1 MTSPIKKKKRRT
13 RQEMTAV
20 KTAIYN
26 MLSVENPMTLR
37 QLFYRLVSNGTIGK
51 KETEYKSLASITKD
65 MRLDGELSFDWF
77 ADNTRWQRKP
87 RTYSSLER
95 GVEIF
100 AEAYRRDIWRN
111 QENYVEIWL
120 EKDALAGVVYEVTA
134 EFDVPLMVS
143 RGYSSL
149 SYLHGAAM
157 QIDYIDKPTYIY
169 YFGDYD
175 PSGRDIPRDI
185 ETKLRTFAPDAEI
198 HFEIIGVTPEQIE
211 IFNLQTR
218 PTKTTDSRSK
228 NFEGESVEVDAIP
241 PKILR
246 SMVKEV
252 IERNINEHQLYN
264 SKLIERQEREL
275 IADVARSFVN

>member
-1 MTSPIKKKKRRT
+1 MTSPIKRNKRRT
-13 RQEMTAV
+13 SDEMNQA

-37 QLFYRLVSNGTIGK
+37 QLFYRLVSDGTIGK
-51 KETEYKSLASITKD
+51 KETEYKSLANLTKN
-65 MRLDGELSFDWF
+65 MRMNGELPFEWF

-87 RTYSSLER
+87 RSYSSLER

-100 AEAYRRDIWRN
+100 AEAYRRDIWIN
-111 QENYVEIWL
+111 QKNYVEIWL
-120 EKDALAGVVYEVTA
+120 EKDALAGVVYGITA

-157 QIDYIDKPTYIY
+157 TIDYINKPTYIY

-185 ETKLRTFAPDAEI
+185 ETKLRTFAPNADI
-198 HFEIIGVTPEQIE
+198 NFEIVGVTPEQIE
-211 IFNLQTR
+211 TLNLQTR
-218 PTKTTDSRSK
+218 PTKKTDTRCK

-246 SMVKEV
+246 SMVKKV
-252 IERNINEHQLYN
+252 IERHIDEHQLYQ
-264 SKLIERQEREL
+264 SKLIEMEEQEMMRN
-275 IADVARSFVN
+275 VARSFQ

>member
-1 MTSPIKKKKRRT
+1 MTSPIKTKKRRT
-13 RQEMTAV
+13 TNEISAV
-20 KTAIYN
+20 KTAIYD

-37 QLFYRLVSNGTIGK
+37 QLFYRLVSDGTIGK
-51 KETEYKSLASITKD
+51 KETEYKSLANLTKN
-65 MRLDGELSFDWF
+65 MRMSGELPFEWF

-87 RTYSSLER
+87 RSYSSLER

-100 AEAYRRDIWRN
+100 AEAYRRDFWIN
-111 QENYVEIWL
+111 QPNYVEIWL
-120 EKDALAGVVYEVTA
+120 EKDALAGVVYGVTA

-149 SYLHGAAM
+149 SYLHGAAE
-157 QIDYIDKPTYIY
+157 QIADIDKPTYIY

-185 ETKLRTFAPDAEI
+185 ETKLRIFAPDADI
-198 HFEIIGVTPEQIE
+198 SFQIVGVTPEQIE
-211 IFNLQTR
+211 LLNLQTR
-218 PTKTTDSRSK
+218 PTKTTDSRCK

-246 SMVKEV
+246 SMVKQV
-252 IERNINEHQLYN
+252 IERHIDKHQLHE
-264 SKLIERQEREL
+264 SRLIERQEREMMMN
-275 IADVARSFVN
+275 IFARSFQ

>member
-1 MTSPIKKKKRRT
+1 MTSPIKREKRRT
-13 RQEMTAV
+13 NQEISAV

-37 QLFYRLVSNGTIGK
+37 QLFYRLVSDGTIGK
-51 KETEYKSLASITKD
+51 KENEYKSLANLTKN
-65 MRLDGELSFDWF
+65 MRMSGELPFDWF

-87 RTYSSLER
+87 ESYSSLER

-100 AEAYRRDIWRN
+100 AQAYRRDIWIN
-111 QENYVEIWL
+111 QPNYVEIWL
-120 EKDALAGVVYEVTA
+120 EKDALAGVVYGVTA

-157 QIDYIDKPTYIY
+157 QIDYIDKPTFIY

-185 ETKLRTFAPDAEI
+185 ETKLRIFAPNAEI
-198 HFEIIGVTPEQIE
+198 HFEIVGVTPKQIE
-211 IFNLQTR
+211 TLNLQTR
-218 PTKTTDSRSK
+218 PTKKTDTRCK

-241 PKILR
+241 PRILR
-246 SMVKEV
+246 SMVREV
-252 IERNINEHQLYN
+252 IEKQIDEHQLYQ
-264 SKLIERQEREL
+264 SKLVEQQEQEL
-275 IADVARSFVN
+275 VKNVARSFR

>member
-13 RQEMTAV
+13 SKEMNTV
-20 KTAIYN
+20 KKAIYD

-51 KETEYKSLASITKD
+51 KETEYKSLANITKN
-65 MRLDGELSFDWF
+65 MRLDEEISYDWF
-77 ADNTRWQRKP
+77 SDNTRWQRKP
-87 RTYSSLER
+87 ESYSSLER
-95 GVEIF
+95 GVRLF
-100 AEAYRRDIWRN
+100 AQAYRRDIWIN

-120 EKDALAGVVYEVTA
+120 EKDALAGVVYDVTA

-157 QIDYIDKPTYIY
+157 QISYINKPTYIY

-185 ETKLRTFAPDAEI
+185 EKKL
-198 HFEIIGVTPEQIE
+198 
-211 IFNLQTR
+211 
-218 PTKTTDSRSK
+218 
-228 NFEGESVEVDAIP
+228 
-241 PKILR
+241 
-246 SMVKEV
+246 
-252 IERNINEHQLYN
+252 
-264 SKLIERQEREL
+264 
-275 IADVARSFVN
+275 

>member
-13 RQEMTAV
+13 QKEMETLKAE
-20 KTAIYN
+20 IYE
-26 MLSVENPMTLR
+26 MLSGENPMTLR
-37 QLFYRLVSNGTIGK
+37 QLFYRLVSNGAIGK
-51 KETEYKSLASITKD
+51 KETEYKSLANITKN
-65 MRLDGELSFDWF
+65 MRMNKEIPFDWF

-87 RTYSSLER
+87 QTYSSLER

-100 AEAYRRDIWRN
+100 AQAYRRDIWIN

-157 QIDYIDKPTYIY
+157 QIDWIGKPTFIY

-185 ETKLRTFAPDAEI
+185 EAKLRTFAPDAEI
-198 HFEIIGVTPEQIE
+198 HFEIVGVTPEQIE
-211 IFNLQTR
+211 TLNLQTR
-218 PTKTTDSRSK
+218 PTKKTDTRCK

-246 SMVKEV
+246 SMVREV
-252 IERNINEHQLYN
+252 IERQIDQHQLLN
-264 SKLIERQEREL
+264 SKLVEETEKEL
-275 IADVARSFVN
+275 VKNLARSFR

>member
-1 MTSPIKKKKRRT
+1 MTSPIKKKRRT
-13 RQEMTAV
+13 SDEMNAV
-20 KTAIYN
+20 KTAIYE
-26 MLSVENPMTLR
+26 MLEAENPMTLR
-37 QLFYRLVSNGTIGK
+37 QLFYRLVSDGTIGK
-51 KETEYKSLASITKD
+51 KETEYKSLASTTGK
-65 MRLDGELSFDWF
+65 MRMCGELPFDWF
-77 ADNTRWQRKP
+77 SDNTRWQRKP

-100 AEAYRRDIWRN
+100 AEAYRRDIWIN

-120 EKDALAGVVYEVTA
+120 EKDALAGVVYDVTA

-157 QIDYIDKPTYIY
+157 QIDDIDKPTYIY

-185 ETKLRTFAPDAEI
+185 EAKLRRFAPEAEI
-198 HFEIIGVTPEQIE
+198 HFEIVGVTPAQIK
-211 IFNLQTR
+211 ILNLQTR
-218 PTKTTDSRSK
+218 PTKKTDTRSK

-246 SMVKEV
+246 SMVRTV
-252 IERNINEHQLYN
+252 IEENINQHHLEN

-275 IADVARSFVN
+275 IADVAKRFR